1 MKNIIQ
7 EFNIGDKVYMDS
19 PFGRYEGVVMNIADK
34 EMKIKS
40 ESPTG
45 NGTMW
50 AFYPIK
56 QTNWKKY
63 QNK

>member
-1 MKNIIQ
+1 MKNTMK

-40 ESPTG
+40 ETPTG

-50 AFYPIK
+50 AYYPIK
-56 QTNWKKY
+56 QTKWKKY

>member
-1 MKNIIQ
+1 MKNTMK

-40 ESPTG
+40 ENPTG
-45 NGTMW
+45 NGNMW
-50 AFYPIK
+50 AYYPIK

>member
-1 MKNIIQ
+1 MKNTIQ

-40 ESPTG
+40 ETPTG

-50 AFYPIK
+50 AYYPIK
-56 QTNWKKY
+56 QTKWKKY

>member
-1 MKNIIQ
+1 MKNTMK
-7 EFNIGDKVYMDS
+7 EFNIGDKVYMGS

-40 ESPTG
+40 ETPTG

-50 AFYPIK
+50 AYYPIK
-56 QTNWKKY
+56 QTKWKKY

>member
-1 MKNIIQ
+1 MKNKKQ

-19 PFGRYEGVVMNIADK
+19 PFGRYEGIIMNIADK

-50 AFYPIK
+50 AYYHIK
-56 QTNWKKY
+56 KTNWKKY